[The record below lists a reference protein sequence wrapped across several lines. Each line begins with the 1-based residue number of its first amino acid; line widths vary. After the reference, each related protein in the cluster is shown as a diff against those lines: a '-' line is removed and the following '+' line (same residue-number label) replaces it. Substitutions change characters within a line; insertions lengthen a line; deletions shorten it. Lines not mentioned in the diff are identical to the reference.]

1 MVLMMVARLVLSWA
15 QMMVVKLA
23 GMSVALMGMRLVAY
37 LAKL

>member
-15 QMMVVKLA
+15 QTMVVMLA
-23 GMSVALMGMRLVAY
+23 GMSVAWMGMRLVAY